1 MFQPN
6 FEDKSNRTSAGRVG
20 KLAFVVG
27 EPAQVRSTP
36 ARADADR
43 LRQPGSDE
51 DNKWLS
57 DRLMA
62 CYND

>member
-1 MFQPN
+1 MFQ
-6 FEDKSNRTSAGRVG
+6 SNSENNSSRNSSGRVG

-27 EPAQVRSTP
+27 DPAETRTASP
-36 ARADADR
+36 RANVDIS
-43 LRQPGSDE
+43 RQPSAEE
-51 DNKWLS
+51 DNKWLI

>member
-1 MFQPN
+1 MFQFDFEINPN
-6 FEDKSNRTSAGRVG
+6 RRSDGQVG

-27 EPAQVRSTP
+27 DPVETQPTASRTDGV
-36 ARADADR
+36 
-43 LRQPGSDE
+43 RQPVADE